1 MSNDVTSRSS
11 SSASSQRAYRTFR
24 TVHDHE
30 YWDNMGLDEEY
41 HVFAAIL
48 ESNGVSPHQVFLD
61 VRIDCFQH
69 DDAGSAL
76 SRAAAKF
83 PEDASTDYSFQ

>member
-1 MSNDVTSRSS
+1 
-11 SSASSQRAYRTFR
+11 
-24 TVHDHE
+24 
-30 YWDNMGLDEEY
+30 MGLDEDY

-48 ESNGVSPHQVFLD
+48 ESNGVSPHQVLRD
-61 VRIDCFQH
+61 AKIDCFQH

-83 PEDASTDYSFQ
+83 PEDASTDDSFQ